1 MMRFPPWRD
10 CRRNHGERCILTTQL
25 ISKIPVHAMSRRGMK
40 LSPLNSSDVTMA
52 FKELRYKVGPRLRE
66 LAPAARGEITQPMAR
81 LIADLCIPPKW

>member
-1 MMRFPPWRD
+1 
-10 CRRNHGERCILTTQL
+10 
-25 ISKIPVHAMSRRGMK
+25 MK